1 MDYELKAL
9 GKICSKTGKPFGPG
23 DVCYS
28 TVIEKGNE
36 WVRLDFS
43 AGAWT
48 GPPEGALGFWRVT
61 VPVRDQPKRRVLDPD
76 ALLRHF
82 EQLCE
87 DANPAREKFCR
98 LFLEYWGSSEVPQTD
113 DCGNQL
119 ITNSEGKLGE
129 RFSQP

>member
-1 MDYELKAL
+1 MDYELKPL

-48 GPPEGALGFWRVT
+48 GPPEGGAR
-61 VPVRDQPKRRVLDPD
+61 
-76 ALLRHF
+76 LLAIDGSRSR
-82 EQLCE
+82 
-87 DANPAREKFCR
+87 PAETAR
-98 LFLEYWGSSEVPQTD
+98 T
-113 DCGNQL
+113 
-119 ITNSEGKLGE
+119 
-129 RFSQP
+129 